1 MADKAMRV
9 VKAMAPALE
18 VAAARHTKCQGEP
31 TTGGGDS
38 SVLRVDGGD
47 GGLYRRQQA
56 AGQDARGPQGP
67 SSGYI
72 LGGCSTEHAA
82 RIRAAAHNT
91 TAAVVRRCKEVMAA
105 AVRYVGDGSP
115 SRNAVGAMVPW
126 LAHSSSTVSGSGA
139 P

>member
-31 TTGGGDS
+31 TTG
-38 SVLRVDGGD
+38 GGD

-105 AVRYVGDGSP
+105 AARYVGDGSP
-115 SRNAVGAMVPW
+115 SRNVVGAMVPW